1 MNSLKRKVFHFQP
14 RRIEAVN
21 AFLISSGVLRTRRA
35 NSEAIAINSVKDA
48 TWNANPA
55 IMILTPIS
63 LRSFW
68 SESAMDVMAPPAAWR
83 INAITSQV
91 MKMIVYVRG
100 RILEMFSP

>member
-1 MNSLKRKVFHFQP
+1 MNSLRRNAFHFHP
-14 RRIEAVN
+14 RRIDAVN
-21 AFLISSGVLRTRRA
+21 AFLISSGALRTRRA
-35 NSEAIAINSVKDA
+35 NSEAIAMNSVKDA

-55 IMILTPIS
+55 IMILTPVS

-83 INAITSQV
+83 IKAIKSQV
-91 MKMIVYVRG
+91 TKMIVYVRG